1 MYSKRMFLR
10 GGTVPTWQ
18 PLEMIDPVEVRD
30 RNGDLAFVKADMM
43 GLRRGVDGMLRR
55 VEYPGGVL
63 RRGVVDRCGES
74 TKIA

>member
-43 GLRRGVDGMLRR
+43 GW
-55 VEYPGGVL
+55 GGWDV
-63 RRGVVDRCGES
+63 
-74 TKIA
+74 A